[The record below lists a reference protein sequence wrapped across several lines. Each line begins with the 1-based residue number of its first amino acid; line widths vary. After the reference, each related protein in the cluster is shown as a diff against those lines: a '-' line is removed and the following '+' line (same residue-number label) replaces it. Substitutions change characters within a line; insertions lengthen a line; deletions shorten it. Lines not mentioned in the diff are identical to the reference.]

1 MKRVLV
7 VLLAVFAT
15 LLSYSQSECDLS
27 EALFSHLDSLN
38 YRKALKE
45 IELYQNQDS
54 TCEKSIYL
62 QGLLRLF
69 YGDVKVLES
78 IDKLEELNYKESSLA
93 LSLWYGCF
101 LGDAENRASVAT
113 NDSFVF
119 ADWHEIALLKWLIL
133 LDSGDYEKASST
145 VRDVSAMSCFSCLPY
160 KALFHAS
167 WNHDYRDALQWLDSL
182 ELCGGNMYESGYRQY
197 LEQLIH
203 SNQKGEYNSG
213 FELEYADCGPG
224 MGIRLYD
231 DNGLGIDVE
240 LDTGTGYN
248 LFTLHNLNLG
258 KEIVGDSVL
267 LIKNG
272 IWYNYMEEP
281 EDLIFKMV
289 SFNGLPDSVLLGY
302 FDSDFSKADGC
313 FSPFAFK
320 NYALMMDA
328 PHQKAALLSKDQVN
342 LINSNDQ
349 QKIVV
354 PYIVRNGWVFIPVTI
369 EDKEVL
375 MMIETGSRDVNLNLL
390 SVRHLGIQ
398 PYNSTVKWRGND
410 YPVEKID
417 FEMTIGC
424 KTFNINGGF
433 VSDFVLGNHYTGLGC
448 AGDIGPGFLKNF
460 CFIIDVFNQNLILF
474 LKDDKR

>member
-7 VLLAVFAT
+7 VLLAFFAS
-15 LLSYSQSECDLS
+15 LVSYSQSECDLPD
-27 EALFSHLDSLN
+27 ALFSHLDSMN
-38 YRKALKE
+38 YRKALRE

-78 IDKLEELNYKESSLA
+78 IEKLKELEYKESSLA

-101 LGDAENRASVAT
+101 LGDAEYRASVVT
-113 NDSFVF
+113 YDSFVF
-119 ADWHEIALLKWLIL
+119 ADWHEIAFLKWLVL

-167 WNHDYRDALQWLDSL
+167 WNHDYNDAIKWLDSL
-182 ELCGGNMYESGYRQY
+182 ELFGVKVYESRYRQY
-197 LEQLIH
+197 IEQLIL
-203 SNQKGEYNSG
+203 SEKDSIFNAGV
-213 FELEYADCGPG
+213 ELEYVDCGPG
-224 MGIRLYD
+224 MGIRLND
-231 DNGLGIDVE
+231 CNDLEIDVE

-248 LFTLHNLNLG
+248 LFTIHNLNLG
-258 KEIVGDSVL
+258 TAIAGDTVFH
-267 LIKNG
+267 IKNG
-272 IWYNYMEEP
+272 IWYNYMEKP
-281 EDLIFKMV
+281 EDLFFKMV

-313 FSPFAFK
+313 FSPFVFK

-328 PHQKAALLSKDQVN
+328 PHQRAALLSKDEVN
-342 LINSNDQ
+342 QIYSNDQ

-369 EDKEVL
+369 ADKEVF
-375 MMIETGSRDVNLNLL
+375 MMLETGSRDVNLNLL
-390 SVRHLGIQ
+390 SVRHLGVQ
-398 PYNSTVKWRGND
+398 PYKSTVKWRGND
-410 YPVEKID
+410 YPVEKVD

-424 KTFNINGGF
+424 KTFKINGGF
-433 VSDFVLGNHYTGLGC
+433 VSGFVLGNHYTGLGC
-448 AGDIGPGFLKNF
+448 AGDIGPGFLKNY
-460 CFIIDVFNQNLILF
+460 CFVIDVFNQNLILY
-474 LKDDKR
+474 LTDDEK